1 MPPCAAGETEDEM
14 SLLPRPGRAHVAT
27 PRPPRRRR
35 GVRAPAPVGRREI
48 TLHDQQV
55 TYLETG
61 EHSGGPTVVLLH
73 GLASSSATWLPAL
86 PLLGRHAH
94 VVAPDLLG
102 HGESA
107 KPRTGDYS
115 LGAYAAGLRDLLL
128 ALNLDHATVVG
139 HSFGGGV
146 AMQFAYQFPELTE
159 RLVLDASGGLGTD
172 VSIALRAA
180 SLPGTATVLRILNAL
195 TPRRIA
201 ELAHRAVRAVP
212 GIPLADLDELACALA
227 SFADDGARDAFVH
240 TVRSALDWSGQ
251 RLDGNGRLYLL
262 ADLPVLLVAGTDD
275 SVIPLAHTVA
285 AHDRLPCSRLE
296 IFDDTGHFP
305 HSEHPARFA
314 AVLLDFLRTTSPAHA
329 DTDSFRRLLLAQEP
343 RSSGS
348 AVGAV

>member
-1 MPPCAAGETEDEM
+1 M
-14 SLLPRPGRAHVAT
+14 SQLPRRGPTPGVPPRAH
-27 PRPPRRRR
+27 RLHRRSRST
-35 GVRAPAPVGRREI
+35 APAAVARREFV
-48 TLHDQQV
+48 LHGQRV

-61 EHSGGPTVVLLH
+61 RRSGGPTVVLLH
-73 GLASSSATWLPAL
+73 GLASSSATWLPVL

-128 ALNLDHATVVG
+128 ALRVDRATVVG

-159 RLVLDASGGLGTD
+159 RLVLDASGGLGPD

-180 SLPGTATVLRILNAL
+180 SLPGAAAVLKAVHTL

-201 ELAHRAVRAVP
+201 GLVHRAVRLVP
-212 GIPLADLDELACALA
+212 GVPRADLDELACALA
-227 SFADDGARDAFVH
+227 SFADDGARDAFIH
-240 TVRSALDWSGQ
+240 TVRSALNWSGQ
-251 RLDGNGRLYLL
+251 RLDGTGRLYLL
-262 ADLPVLLVAGTDD
+262 TDLPVLLVAGTDD
-275 SVIPLAHTVA
+275 TVIPLAHTLA
-285 AHDRLPCSRLE
+285 AHESLPASRLE
-296 IFDDTGHFP
+296 VFERTGHFP

-314 AVLLDFLRTTSPAHA
+314 EVFLDFVHGTSPAHS
-329 DTDSFRRLLLAQEP
+329 DTDSFRRRLVAA
-343 RSSGS
+343 RSR
-348 AVGAV
+348 AATTVVPV

>member
-1 MPPCAAGETEDEM
+1 M
-14 SLLPRPGRAHVAT
+14 SQLPRRGPTPGVPPRAH
-27 PRPPRRRR
+27 RLHRRSRST
-35 GVRAPAPVGRREI
+35 APASVARREI
-48 TLHDQQV
+48 VLHGQRV

-61 EHSGGPTVVLLH
+61 RRSGGPTVVLLH
-73 GLASSSATWLPAL
+73 GLASSSATWLPVL

-128 ALNLDHATVVG
+128 ALRLDRATVVG

-159 RLVLDASGGLGTD
+159 RLVLDASGGLGPD

-180 SLPGTATVLRILNAL
+180 SLPGAAAVLKAVHTL

-201 ELAHRAVRAVP
+201 GLARRAVRLVP
-212 GIPLADLDELACALA
+212 GVPTADLDELACALA
-227 SFADDGARDAFVH
+227 SFADDGARDAFIH
-240 TVRSALDWSGQ
+240 TVRSALNWSGQ
-251 RLDGNGRLYLL
+251 RLDGTGRLYLL
-262 ADLPVLLVAGTDD
+262 AELPLLLVAGTDD
-275 SVIPLAHTVA
+275 TVIPLAHTLA
-285 AHDRLPCSRLE
+285 AHDRLPSSRLE
-296 IFDDTGHFP
+296 VFERTGHFP

-314 AVLLDFLRTTSPAHA
+314 EVLLDFVHGTSPVHSDA
-329 DTDSFRRLLLAQEP
+329 DTFRRRLVAA
-343 RSSGS
+343 RARAAT
-348 AVGAV
+348 AVVPV

>member
-1 MPPCAAGETEDEM
+1 M
-14 SLLPRPGRAHVAT
+14 SQLPRRGLTPGVPPRAH
-27 PRPPRRRR
+27 RLHRRSRST
-35 GVRAPAPVGRREI
+35 APASVARREI
-48 TLHDQQV
+48 VLHDQRV
-55 TYLETG
+55 TYLESG
-61 EHSGGPTVVLLH
+61 RRSGGPTVVLLH

-102 HGESA
+102 HGSSA

-128 ALNLDHATVVG
+128 ALRLDGATVVG

-159 RLVLDASGGLGTD
+159 RLVLDASGGLGPD

-180 SLPGTATVLRILNAL
+180 SLPGAAAVLKVAHTL

-201 ELAHRAVRAVP
+201 ELCHRAVRLVP
-212 GIPLADLDELACALA
+212 GVPLADLDELACALA
-227 SFADDGARDAFVH
+227 SFADHGAREAFIH
-240 TVRSALDWSGQ
+240 TVRSALTWSGQ
-251 RLDGNGRLYLL
+251 RLDGTGRLYLL

-275 SVIPLAHTVA
+275 AVIPLDHTLA
-285 AHDRLPCSRLE
+285 AHDRLPQSRLE
-296 IFDDTGHFP
+296 VFERTGHFP

-314 AVLLDFLRTTSPAHA
+314 EALLDFLHTTRPVRS
-329 DTDSFRRLLLAQEP
+329 DTDSFRRRLTASRRRAEA
-343 RSSGS
+343 
-348 AVGAV
+348 AVVPV